1 MTAPNYIEHLQ
12 KAIKRTFGLESKHV
26 ETLAVVETFRG
37 DVLFEGD
44 VEVFDVTG
52 HPDAKRCYAWA
63 ENHETGSNSTVVLE
77 RPPIKNALDAVRAA
91 IVSAGRRQ
99 SNN

>member
-1 MTAPNYIEHLQ
+1 MTQPEYVEHLQ

-26 ETLAVVETFRG
+26 ETVEVMETFRG
-37 DVLFEGD
+37 QVLFDGD

-52 HPDAKRCYAWA
+52 NPDAKRAYAWA
-63 ENHETGSNSTVVLE
+63 KDIETGSNSTVVLE
-77 RPPIKNALDAVRAA
+77 RPPIKSALDAVRAA
-91 IVSAGRRQ
+91 IITEHKRA